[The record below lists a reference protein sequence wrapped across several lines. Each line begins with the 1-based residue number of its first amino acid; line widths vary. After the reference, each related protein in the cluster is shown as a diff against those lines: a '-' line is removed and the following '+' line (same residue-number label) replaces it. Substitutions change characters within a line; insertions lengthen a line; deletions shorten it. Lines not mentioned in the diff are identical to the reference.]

1 MQKRDSFHW
10 FALLFSVASHVVA
23 FIQFR
28 IRFAMLGLPDRW
40 QTQFALLVI
49 ASLASALM
57 QFTLHRREIA
67 QAMLVLGRLLFL
79 FIATYPLGSAVNV
92 RTTLVASF
100 AFEAMIYYP
109 LPWALISSFGLV
121 GASILLPGGA
131 SVWGGRSSTASLD
144 SVLFLGFYPL
154 SVMILG
160 FFLRN
165 AQRLAADRK
174 RLVEQLR
181 QASTSLV
188 DTNILL
194 QEAVVRGEER
204 AKLLERERISRELH
218 DTVGY
223 ALMNIIVTMKAS
235 LELSHR
241 DGERM
246 REFMTKGI
254 EQAQKGLADTRSALR
269 ALRAVASQPLSLVS
283 SVERL
288 AGAFKDTHIAVAAR
302 YSNMPWSFTEDI
314 DATIYRIVQEGI
326 TNAIRHGNATQIDIN
341 LSLDGKRIGVAV
353 SDNGSGAGDIN
364 EGIGMAGI
372 RERVSRLGGGLSA
385 GNSAGGFLLSAWL
398 PFGGGP

>member
-1 MQKRDSFHW
+1 MQKRDSYLW

-23 FIQFR
+23 FVQFS
-28 IRFAMLGLPDRW
+28 IRFPMLGFPARW
-40 QTQFALLVI
+40 QTQFGLLV
-49 ASLASALM
+49 AGSLACAVL
-57 QFTLHRREIA
+57 QFILYRRDIA
-67 QAMLVLGRLLFL
+67 QAMLVLVRLLFL
-79 FIATYPLGSAVNV
+79 FVATYPLGNAVNV

-100 AFEAMIYYP
+100 VFEAMIYYP
-109 LPWALISSFGLV
+109 LPWALI
-121 GASILLPGGA
+121 A
-131 SVWGGRSSTASLD
+131 SVGLIVASVLLRSGGSVWNVQSSSASLD
-144 SVLFLGFYPL
+144 TVLFLGFYPL
-154 SVMILG
+154 TVMLLG

-174 RLVEQLR
+174 RLIEQLR

-188 DTNILL
+188 ETNILL
-194 QEAVVRGEER
+194 QENVVRGEEQ
-204 AKLLERERISRELH
+204 AKLLERGRISRELH

-235 LELSHR
+235 LELSHS

-269 ALRAVASQPLSLVS
+269 ALRAVAAQPLSLVS
-283 SVERL
+283 SVDRL
-288 AGAFKDTHIAVAAR
+288 AGAFKDTHIAVTAR
-302 YSNMPWSFTEDI
+302 YSNMPWSFNEEI

-326 TNAIRHGNATQIDIN
+326 TNAIRHGNATRIDIN
-341 LSLDGKRIGVAV
+341 LSLDGSRIGVAV
-353 SDNGSGAGDIN
+353 RDNGSGAAEIN

-372 RERVSRLGGGLSA
+372 RERVTNLGGGLEA

-398 PFGGGP
+398 PFGGTT